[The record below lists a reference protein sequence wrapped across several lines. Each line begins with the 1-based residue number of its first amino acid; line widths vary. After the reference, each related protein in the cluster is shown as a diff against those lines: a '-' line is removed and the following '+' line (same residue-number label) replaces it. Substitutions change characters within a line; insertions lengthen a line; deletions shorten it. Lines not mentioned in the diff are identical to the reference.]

1 MKNIQIYSSHTGLSC
16 MRLGWD
22 VMCAMPAPPLLW
34 KDDTIMRDE
43 GDEVE
48 EEGEY
53 NEGRNKSLKKVEC
66 GQGTRMSRTY
76 WAEKWGRGEWCLD
89 FLRAKLTCCLR
100 FSLPLQKDDG
110 NRIGI
115 SASETICMSRNNDE
129 HYSEGSWEYIA
140 ALHICIYMVIWRF
153 WKRRKWKWRRIAFP
167 YGVSPF

>member
-1 MKNIQIYSSHTGLSC
+1 

-22 VMCAMPAPPLLW
+22 VMCAVPAPPVMKRW
-34 KDDTIMRDE
+34 HDNE
-43 GDEVE
+43 GRGGWGRGG
-48 EEGEY
+48 GEN

-89 FLRAKLTCCLR
+89 FLRAKLNCCLR

-140 ALHICIYMVIWRF
+140 ASHLCIYMMIWRF
-153 WKRRKWKWRRIAFP
+153 WKRRKWKWGRITFP
-167 YGVSPF
+167 YSLSSF